1 MFSKISASLFIAALL
16 GGMAFTVDAQTSSVF
31 STGLHHPTKIITA
44 ADSSLLV
51 AEGGTMT
58 PNTGR
63 ISVLDGG
70 TGVRHTLIDGLPS
83 GVSNLGGQPDTDGST
98 GIFLRGNVLYIV
110 SGVGDA
116 CINVGPGLE
125 LPNPAGASSPIF
137 DSIIEVTLPGG
148 YASLA
153 SGFTMTL
160 ADQTALAANTSLELT
175 NADGNTI
182 TVRMVAN
189 LPDYRAEPR
198 PGAPN
203 NVRAS
208 HLFGVEV
215 FQKDIY
221 VPDAAFNL
229 IHRVDIATGAE
240 STFAAFPNRP
250 NPAPPGGPFIEAVPD
265 NIHRVGNR
273 LLVPLLTGFPFRV
286 GYSEVQ
292 TVSLKNGQHETL
304 IPGLT
309 SAIDVLRVEN
319 ADGDAYYTLE
329 FSANQLANAP
339 GRLRYFS
346 SANAAPVTVVP
357 VVITPTSMAMDETSG
372 DIFITNIFPGTVT
385 RVQFP

>member
-1 MFSKISASLFIAALL
+1 M
-16 GGMAFTVDAQTSSVF
+16 
-31 STGLHHPTKIITA
+31 
-44 ADSSLLV
+44 
-51 AEGGTMT
+51 
-58 PNTGR
+58 
-63 ISVLDGG
+63 
-70 TGVRHTLIDGLPS
+70 
-83 GVSNLGGQPDTDGST
+83 
-98 GIFLRGNVLYIV
+98 
-110 SGVGDA
+110 
-116 CINVGPGLE
+116 
-125 LPNPAGASSPIF
+125 
-137 DSIIEVTLPGG
+137 
-148 YASLA
+148 
-153 SGFTMTL
+153 
-160 ADQTALAANTSLELT
+160 
-175 NADGNTI
+175 
-182 TVRMVAN
+182 
-189 LPDYRAEPR
+189 
-198 PGAPN
+198 
-203 NVRAS
+203 
-208 HLFGVEV
+208 
-215 FQKDIY
+215 FQKDLY

-319 ADGDAYYTLE
+319 VDGDAYYTLE